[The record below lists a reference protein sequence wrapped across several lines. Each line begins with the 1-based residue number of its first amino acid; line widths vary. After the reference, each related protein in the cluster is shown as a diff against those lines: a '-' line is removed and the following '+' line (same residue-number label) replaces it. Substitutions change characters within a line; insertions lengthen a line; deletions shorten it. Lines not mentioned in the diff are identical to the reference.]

1 MAMLYSVDRLMN
13 QSEVPMNESG
23 PRAAASINDPLQHL
37 VDCHDRIEERLQT
50 LERLLPH
57 LTSASEPKSR
67 EAHDALKNSL
77 EFLEIMGTIHTRD
90 EEDSLFPRL
99 LARAGKQDPTVAEL
113 TTMLEAQHR
122 EKEGVFGKLLDHV
135 ATFPAAPDPP
145 SAEQLRRLEGLV
157 AHLTDLYRPHIMVEN
172 QRLIPLS
179 RDFLSETD
187 LVQMREEMRNRRA
200 K

>member
-1 MAMLYSVDRLMN
+1 
-13 QSEVPMNESG
+13 MNESG
-23 PRAAASINDPLQHL
+23 PRTAASINDPLQHL

-57 LTSASEPKSR
+57 LTSATESTSR
-67 EAHDALKNSL
+67 EARDALKNSL
-77 EFLEIMGTIHTRD
+77 EFLETMGAIHTRD

-99 LARAGKQDPTVAEL
+99 LARVGKEDPTVVEL
-113 TTMLEAQHR
+113 TTMLESQHR
-122 EKEGVFGKLLDHV
+122 EKEEVFRKLLDHV
-135 ATFPAAPDPP
+135 LTLPTAPAPP
-145 SAEQLRRLEGLV
+145 SADQLRRLEGLV

-179 RDFLSETD
+179 RDFLLESD
-187 LVQMREEMRNRRA
+187 LIQMQEEMRNRRV